1 LHRKLAK
8 VTDSKITAKPPPT
21 NRRRLWS
28 WSLHRRTQFV
38 LDLATLT
45 AAFLLAYLLRFDFRI
60 PEHILANALVQL
72 PLVVL
77 LQFSSLL
84 LLRVY
89 NFVWRYVGIREVE
102 TFLRAAAYS
111 ALPLLALRFG
121 LPDPYQAWRA
131 PLSVI
136 VLDTMLAFGGLL
148 AMRVLRRVLY
158 ERYERGY
165 RAMEAG
171 DEGRTKPVL
180 LVGAGRAG
188 ILAVREIQNRGDMDL
203 VPLGFVDDDPLKQ
216 GMVIHGLRV
225 LGTSQDI
232 PRLAKELPVDHV
244 ILTMVDAGPE
254 AVRRIVGICE
264 RERLKVRTVPG
275 LYEVL
280 AGKVSI
286 SRFRDIEI
294 DDLLG
299 RDPVQ
304 LEENLLETFLTGKS
318 VMVTGAGGSIGSEL
332 VRQIARFNP
341 RRLVLFERAE
351 FALFEI
357 DRELSAL
364 WPDLPIDA
372 RVGDVCDG
380 PRVEEVLAEVRP
392 EVIFH
397 AAAHKHVPLM
407 EANPAEAVKNNVLG
421 TLALGETAGR
431 HGVEAFILVSTDKAV
446 RPTSVMGASK
456 RLAEL
461 VVQKLDG
468 DHPGTRFLAVRF
480 GNVLDSAGSVIGI
493 FRRQIA
499 RGGPVTVTHPDMRRY
514 FMTIPEAS
522 QLVLQAGAMG
532 RGGEI
537 FVLDMGEPVQILELA
552 EKMIRLSGFEPDLD
566 IAIHFSG
573 VRPGE
578 KLFEE
583 IELEGE
589 EMSKTRH
596 PKIFVG
602 RLHPQPAE
610 WIDSTIRRL
619 RDLATAGDPD
629 AVRRALGELVPES
642 ALEGTGGEDDGVEAH
657 GEKEHGAE
665 EHGGEPE
672 TTSSVLTSS

>member
-1 LHRKLAK
+1 MGRVQAPRPAIHRKQET
-8 VTDSKITAKPPPT
+8 VTDPLANDKPTPSHG
-21 NRRRLWS
+21 RRLWS

-38 LDLATLT
+38 LDLASLA
-45 AAFLLAYLLRFDFRI
+45 AAFLLAYLLRFDFQI
-60 PEHILANALVQL
+60 PERSMGYALVQL

-77 LQFSSLL
+77 LQFSTLL

-89 NFVWRYVGIREVE
+89 NFVWRYVGIREIE
-102 TFLRAAAYS
+102 TFVRAAVYS
-111 ALPLLALRFG
+111 ALPLLALRLG
-121 LPDPYQAWRA
+121 LPEAYQAWRV

-136 VLDTMLAFGGLL
+136 VMDTVLAFGGLL
-148 AMRVLRRVLY
+148 AMRVLRRMLY
-158 ERYERGY
+158 ERYERDY
-165 RAMEAG
+165 RAADSA

-203 VPLGFVDDDPLKQ
+203 VPMGFVDDDPLKQ
-216 GMVIHGLRV
+216 GMVIHGVRV

-232 PRLAKELPVDHV
+232 PQLARDLPVDHV

-294 DDLLG
+294 EDLLG

-304 LEENLLETFLTGKS
+304 LEEHLLETFLTGRT

-332 VRQIARFNP
+332 VRQIARFDP

-357 DRELSAL
+357 DRELRTL
-364 WPDLPIDA
+364 WPDLAIDA

-392 EVIFH
+392 GVIFH

-421 TLALGETAGR
+421 TLALGEAAGR
-431 HGVEAFILVSTDKAV
+431 HGVDAFILISTDKAV

-499 RGGPVTVTHPDMRRY
+499 QGGPVTVTHPEMRRY

-537 FVLDMGEPVQILELA
+537 FVLDMGEPVRILELA

-566 IAIHFSG
+566 VAIHFTG

-602 RLHPQPAE
+602 KLHPQPAE
-610 WIDSTIRRL
+610 WIESTVERL
-619 RDLATAGDPD
+619 RELAGGGDPD

-642 ALEGTGGEDDGVEAH
+642 ELDGNDSGDHSGEGEAATAPAALTG
-657 GEKEHGAE
+657 
-665 EHGGEPE
+665 
-672 TTSSVLTSS
+672 S

>member
-1 LHRKLAK
+1 MTL
-8 VTDSKITAKPPPT
+8 TDDDLTPS
-21 NRRRLWS
+21 RGRRLWS

-60 PEHILANALVQL
+60 PERSLGYAMVQL

-77 LQFSSLL
+77 LQFSALL

-89 NFVWRYVGIREVE
+89 NFVWRYVGIREIE
-102 TFLRAAAYS
+102 TFLRAAVYS
-111 ALPLLALRFG
+111 ALPLFALRFG
-121 LPDPYQAWRA
+121 LPDAYQAWRV

-136 VLDTMLAFGGLL
+136 VMDTVLAFGGLL

-158 ERYERGY
+158 ERYERDY
-165 RAMEAG
+165 RALDAA

-203 VPLGFVDDDPLKQ
+203 VPMGFVDDDPLKQ
-216 GMVIHGLRV
+216 GMVIHGVRV
-225 LGTSQDI
+225 LGSSQDI
-232 PRLAKELPVDHV
+232 PRLARDLPVDHV

-286 SRFRDIEI
+286 SRFRDVEIE
-294 DDLLG
+294 DLLG

-304 LEENLLETFLTGKS
+304 LEETLLETFLTGKT

-357 DRELSAL
+357 DRELRTL
-364 WPDLPIDA
+364 WPELAVDA

-380 PRVEEVLAEVRP
+380 ARVEEVLAEVGP

-407 EANPAEAVKNNVLG
+407 EVNPAEAVKNNVLG
-421 TLALGETAGR
+421 TRALGEAAGR
-431 HGVEAFILVSTDKAV
+431 HGVEAFILISTDKAV
-446 RPTSVMGASK
+446 RPTSVMGTTK

-468 DHPGTRFLAVRF
+468 DHPATRFLAVRF

-499 RGGPVTVTHPDMRRY
+499 QGGPVTVTHPEMRRY

-537 FVLDMGEPVQILELA
+537 FVLDMGEPVAILELA

-566 IAIHFSG
+566 VAIHFTG

-589 EMSKTRH
+589 DMSKTRH

-602 RLHPQPAE
+602 QLQPRPAE
-610 WIDSTIRRL
+610 WVDATVARL
-619 RDLATAGDPD
+619 RDVAGGGDPE
-629 AVRRALGELVPES
+629 AVRRTLAELVPES
-642 ALEGTGGEDDGVEAH
+642 ELNGDPD
-657 GEKEHGAE
+657 EHDNQDRAT
-665 EHGGEPE
+665 PAA
-672 TTSSVLTSS
+672 LTSC